1 MMSKTDKLTPHQRII
16 LMNAIAERDKEI
28 ADRDKVIAEKDRE
41 IKYYKRQYEIQVR
54 RKLRERHERSERV
67 KDRIA
72 LAVLLCVIAF
82 VFIPIAVNA
91 FQQTVLW
98 ASGM

>member
-1 MMSKTDKLTPHQRII
+1 MNKTDKLTPHQRII
-16 LMNAIAERDKEI
+16 LMNAIAERDKT
-28 ADRDKVIAEKDRE
+28 IAELKQEVRH
-41 IKYYKRQYEIQVR
+41 YKRQYEIAVKR
-54 RKLRERHERSERV
+54 RLHERHERSERV

-82 VFIPIAVNA
+82 VFIPITVNA
-91 FQQTVLW
+91 IQQTVLW

>member
-1 MMSKTDKLTPHQRII
+1 MNKTDKLTPHQRIVM
-16 LMNAIAERDKEI
+16 LSAIAERDKTISEL
-28 ADRDKVIAEKDRE
+28 KQEVTH
-41 IKYYKRQYEIQVR
+41 YKRQYEIAVK
-54 RKLRERHERSERV
+54 RKLHERHERTERR

-72 LAVLLCVIAF
+72 LAVLLAVIAF
-82 VFIPIAVNA
+82 VFLPMTVGA

>member
-1 MMSKTDKLTPHQRII
+1 MNKTDKLTPHQRII
-16 LMNAIAERDKEI
+16 LMNAIAERDKTISELKQEV
-28 ADRDKVIAEKDRE
+28 RHYR
-41 IKYYKRQYEIQVR
+41 RQYEIAVKR
-54 RKLRERHERSERV
+54 RLHERHERTERR

-72 LAVLLCVIAF
+72 LAVLLAVIAF
-82 VFIPIAVNA
+82 VFLPMTVGA

>member
-1 MMSKTDKLTPHQRII
+1 MDKQTDKLTPHQRII
-16 LMNAIAERDKEI
+16 LLSAIAERDKI
-28 ADRDKVIAEKDRE
+28 IAEQQRE
-41 IKYYKRQYEIQVR
+41 ITHYRRQYEIAVKR
-54 RKLRERHERSERV
+54 RLHERHERTERR

-82 VFIPIAVNA
+82 VFIPIAANA
-91 FQQTVLW
+91 FQQTILW